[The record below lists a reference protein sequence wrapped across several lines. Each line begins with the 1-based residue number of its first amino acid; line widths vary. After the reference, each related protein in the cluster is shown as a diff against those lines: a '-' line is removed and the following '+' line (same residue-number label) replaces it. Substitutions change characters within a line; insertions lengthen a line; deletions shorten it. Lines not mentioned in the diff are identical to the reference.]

1 MSQIGAGKVPRTR
14 LQTNIPNVPN
24 RENNYFPTEKLF
36 SNGYGILSGHG
47 PNTEQTKNLSHAKRG
62 QRQTNGLLNT
72 GFHPSF
78 TGTTS
83 STVNRIGEFTGLPS
97 GLSSRLS
104 SGLPLHD
111 QASQASPSTSVR
123 AKKTAVAVNQRT
135 TESSLLLERVADA
148 DADAGNGED
157 LFHFGKNFVIGLGS
171 ETKVLDVPFDKVGTL
186 CGVAPTKYL
195 FITCDKSR
203 IFTTFDVVKMNV

>member
-1 MSQIGAGKVPRTR
+1 M
-14 LQTNIPNVPN
+14 
-24 RENNYFPTEKLF
+24 
-36 SNGYGILSGHG
+36 
-47 PNTEQTKNLSHAKRG
+47 SHAQSIQKRG
-62 QRQTNGLLNT
+62 QKQTNGLLNT

-83 STVNRIGEFTGLPS
+83 STVDRIGEFTGLPS

-148 DADAGNGED
+148 DADADADAGNGED
-157 LFHFGKNFVIGLGS
+157 LFHFGKNFVIGLGP
-171 ETKVLDVPFDKVGTL
+171 ETKVLDVPK
-186 CGVAPTKYL
+186 
-195 FITCDKSR
+195 
-203 IFTTFDVVKMNV
+203 